1 MVRGYGVVEVRRVA
15 RLAYIVEG
23 VWAESVMTST
33 RHSGEHIVFLL
44 CSSLQQVAPP
54 LLINTR
60 CVASVSYSRL
70 GFHYAQSFI
79 YISIVA
85 GRLRNGSEECITW
98 LLKSV
103 DLWLDNHNCDKG
115 LGSTGGCIEGNRLF

>member
-1 MVRGYGVVEVRRVA
+1 
-15 RLAYIVEG
+15 
-23 VWAESVMTST
+23 MTST

-44 CSSLQQVAPP
+44 CSSLQQVATPI
-54 LLINTR
+54 LINTR
-60 CVASVSYSRL
+60 CVAGVSSSRL
-70 GFHYAQSFI
+70 GFHYAQSCI

-115 LGSTGGCIEGNRLF
+115 LGSTGGCMEQSTARIGIRSLAFFVLFALMYFDV